1 MPYKVLWH
9 LEKGE
14 FILLNKNK
22 KAIKK
27 RLGSGMLILT
37 IMMCSMVGFASYSA
51 SMLAGSTFNTLESS
65 GVALKAQQLAKNRA
79 DEIFVLSYK
88 KMDDAAEVRKN
99 IPGTNLYRET
109 VVTPGEI
116 TNPDGTKQ
124 RELSVKIYKNDT
136 DITPIFS
143 LPLVRTKGINPP
155 GVPVGTV
162 IWFAGINPPEGFLV
176 CNGQATT
183 GYPEL
188 ASVVGSSV
196 PNLQGAFIRGYG
208 SQTVAQNNGSTIGI
222 TPTVHQSGNFGELQ
236 GDAIR
241 NITGNFNADIAAM
254 GVLSTGGAFADLG
267 GVYYGD
273 SGDSGVLEA
282 RRFSFDSS
290 RIVPTAN
297 ENRPVNVALLPCI
310 KHD

>member
-1 MPYKVLWH
+1 
-9 LEKGE
+9 
-14 FILLNKNK
+14 
-22 KAIKK
+22 
-27 RLGSGMLILT
+27 
-37 IMMCSMVGFASYSA
+37 MVGFVAYST

-222 TPTVHQSGNFGELQ
+222 TPTIHQSGNLGEVQ
-236 GDAIR
+236 GDSTRKIDGISTVTDDGIGLANYATRAFYASGFNYPINWDSYLGNYSRGVAIS
-241 NITGNFNADIAAM
+241 I
-254 GVLSTGGAFADLG
+254 
-267 GVYYGD
+267 
-273 SGDSGVLEA
+273 
-282 RRFSFDSS
+282 DSS

>member
-1 MPYKVLWH
+1 MPYMH
-9 LEKGE
+9 LEKGA
-14 FILLNKNK
+14 FILLNKT
-22 KAIKK
+22 KK
-27 RLGSGMLILT
+27 RLGSGILILT
-37 IMMCSMVGFASYSA
+37 IMMCTMVGFVAYST

-188 ASVVGSSV
+188 ASIVGSSV

-208 SQTVAQNNGSTIGI
+208 SQTVAQNNGTNVGVTSTL
-222 TPTVHQSGNFGELQ
+222 HQSGNFGE
-236 GDAIR
+236 
-241 NITGNFNADIAAM
+241 
-254 GVLSTGGAFADLG
+254 VH
-267 GVYYGD
+267 GD
-273 SGDSGVLEA
+273 STRKIFGGFWFSEMIGATATGVFYQSSSYA
-282 RRFSFDSS
+282 QHTWRVACDQGVGHVWTYFDTS
-290 RIVPTAN
+290 RVVPTDN
-297 ENRPVNVALLPCI
+297 ENRPINVALLPCI

>member
-9 LEKGE
+9 LEKGA
-14 FILLNKNK
+14 FILLNKT
-22 KAIKK
+22 KK
-27 RLGSGMLILT
+27 RLGSGILILT
-37 IMMCSMVGFASYSA
+37 IMMCTMVGFVAYST

-65 GVALKAQQLAKNRA
+65 GMALKAQQLAKNRA

-99 IPGTNLYRET
+99 ISGTNLYRET

-188 ASVVGSSV
+188 ASIVGSSV

-222 TPTVHQSGNFGELQ
+222 TPTIHQSGNLGEVQ

-241 NITGNFNADIAAM
+241 NITG
-254 GVLSTGGAFADLG
+254 GVSSGAVEQNSAYAWGAVYLAGSGPGANDAWSDLG
-267 GVYYGD
+267 W
-273 SGDSGVLEA
+273 
-282 RRFSFDSS
+282 RFDSS